1 MRSSQTHNTRP
12 PHHDR
17 PQLVRRARSWPRRI
31 SFLLRILQRTP
42 RSSPDVQTDKR
53 AIETDAPA
61 FTQLHSSDMSL
72 TDDSTARHAAL
83 AQGLLRNA
91 TPEAV
96 AHSQSHT
103 ARMAAFA
110 EAGKLDDESDEQI
123 GASDTFVAE
132 EESAHGYSSGC
143 CSSFVAFR
151 RSPGAV
157 LLVVSLAL
165 FVDLLVYCIII
176 PVLPLY
182 VKDELHG
189 SDTAIGVLFA
199 CYAGGLLLATP
210 LSAVWSDRAD
220 SRRLPMLTGLGAMA
234 ASTVLFGFATE
245 LWQLA
250 LARAAQGMS
259 AAVSNTVGLA
269 MLADVYP
276 TSMLPTQLGIAMAVN
291 GLGGL
296 IGPPLGGALYEHVS
310 YKAVFYV
317 CGGFAALDLIFR
329 IILIND
335 GAMRM
340 QRDKIR
346 RATLREAERKA
357 LAAARSRKDS
367 VVSDPVAPGTVTLSL
382 LSPVLSDPSALD
394 PFVAKPVSIWT
405 LAAVP
410 SIQASLL
417 GVVVLST
424 VFTGLEPLLALHFN
438 RAFDSSSSMIGYSY
452 FAIAI
457 PYSLA
462 SIFIAAPLQ
471 EKGAHPKLLVSAGMG
486 VLTLSLAAFPW
497 PNSLG
502 LSLLPMIVFGIAIG
516 LAITP
521 PLGEIG
527 EYLTVTGKSH
537 AFATGFAMF
546 NLSYAVGMF
555 AGPLFSATLYDYTN
569 FLVVMSVMAGL
580 SALLSLFLLVVGT
593 KEKREQQRVKRIEE
607 QQEAE
612 AALTSPAPT
621 TTHSSSCSCCSNASH
636 C

>member
-1 MRSSQTHNTRP
+1 
-12 PHHDR
+12 
-17 PQLVRRARSWPRRI
+17 
-31 SFLLRILQRTP
+31 
-42 RSSPDVQTDKR
+42 
-53 AIETDAPA
+53 
-61 FTQLHSSDMSL
+61 MSL
-72 TDDSTARHAAL
+72 TADPSQRDAL
-83 AQGLLRNA
+83 QQGLLRSA

-96 AHSQSHT
+96 AHSQQSHT
-103 ARMAAFA
+103 ARLSAFA
-110 EAGKLDDESDEQI
+110 DAGRLDDDKDDDAGAEDPFASESD
-123 GASDTFVAE
+123 TV
-132 EESAHGYSSGC
+132 HGYSSGC
-143 CSSFVAFR
+143 CLSFVAFR

-189 SDTAIGVLFA
+189 SDTAIGALFA

-210 LSAVWSDRAD
+210 ISAAWSDRMD

-245 LWQLA
+245 LWELA

-276 TSMLPTQLGIAMAVN
+276 TSQLPTQLGIAMAVN

-317 CGGFAALDLIFR
+317 CGGFAALDLILR
-329 IILIND
+329 IALIND

-340 QRDKIR
+340 QREKIR

-367 VVSDPVAPGTVTLSL
+367 LVFDTAVTGTVSLSL
-382 LSPVLSDPSALD
+382 MSPVLSDPAALA
-394 PFVAKPVSIWT
+394 PFVSKPVSIWT
-405 LAAVP
+405 LASVP

-438 RAFDSSSSMIGYSY
+438 RAFHSSSSMIGYSY

-471 EKGAHPKLLVSAGMG
+471 EKGAHPKLLVSAGMA
-486 VLTLSLAAFPW
+486 VLTAAMAAFPW

-502 LSLLPMIVFGIAIG
+502 LSLVPMIVFGIAIG

-527 EYLTVTGKSH
+527 EYLTVSGNSH
-537 AFATGFAMF
+537 AFATGFAMY

-555 AGPLFSATLYDYTN
+555 VGPLLSGTLYDYTN
-569 FLVVMSVMAGL
+569 FLVVMNVMAGL
-580 SALLSLFLLVVGT
+580 SAAVSVFLLMAGI
-593 KEKREQQRVKRIEE
+593 KEKREVQRNKRM
-607 QQEAE
+607 EAE
-612 AALTSPAPT
+612 EHAHTASSDSSAATAQ
-621 TTHSSSCSCCSNASH
+621 SSS
-636 C
+636 

>member
-1 MRSSQTHNTRP
+1 
-12 PHHDR
+12 
-17 PQLVRRARSWPRRI
+17 
-31 SFLLRILQRTP
+31 
-42 RSSPDVQTDKR
+42 
-53 AIETDAPA
+53 
-61 FTQLHSSDMSL
+61 MSL
-72 TDDSTARHAAL
+72 TDDSIQRNEAL
-83 AQGLLRNA
+83 QQGLLRSS

-96 AHSQSHT
+96 AHSQSQT
-103 ARMAAFA
+103 ARFSAFA
-110 EAGKLDDESDEQI
+110 DAGRLDENDDEPGVADE
-123 GASDTFVAE
+123 TCAE
-132 EESAHGYSSGC
+132 EPDSVHGYSSGC
-143 CSSFVAFR
+143 CASFVAFR
-151 RSPGAV
+151 RSPSAV

-189 SDTAIGVLFA
+189 SDTAIGALFA

-210 LSAVWSDRAD
+210 ISAAWSDRMD

-276 TSMLPTQLGIAMAVN
+276 TSMLPTQLGVAMAVN

-310 YKAVFYV
+310 YKAVFFV

-329 IILIND
+329 LTLIND

-367 VVSDPVAPGTVTLSL
+367 AVSDPVAAGTIALSM
-382 LSPVLSDPSALD
+382 LSPALVDPSALD

-405 LAAVP
+405 LASVP

-417 GVVVLST
+417 GVIVLST
-424 VFTGLEPLLALHFN
+424 VFTGLEPLLALHYN
-438 RAFDSSSSMIGYSY
+438 RAFNSSSSMIGYSY

-471 EKGAHPKLLVSAGMG
+471 EKGVHPKLLVSAGMG
-486 VLTLSLAAFPW
+486 VLTLAMAAFPW

-502 LSLLPMIVFGIAIG
+502 LSLVPMIVFGIAIG

-527 EYLTVTGKSH
+527 EYLTVSGNSH

-555 AGPLFSATLYDYTN
+555 AGPLLSGTLYDFTS
-569 FLVVMSVMAGL
+569 FLVVMNVMAGM
-580 SALLSLFLLVVGT
+580 SASVSLFLLIVGL
-593 KEKREQQRVKRIEE
+593 KERKEQQRIKRIEKQHE
-607 QQEAE
+607 EE
-612 AALTSPAPT
+612 GAATSPANT
-621 TTHSSSCSCCSNASH
+621 QSI
-636 C
+636 